1 LKRPRRG
8 VENSGKSLFINSSE
22 VISMINELC
31 ILTESVFLLSAGLF
45 ALAGLYQMTMWAIGK
60 HKLYKKEFPNYP
72 KGRKAILPFLI

>member
-1 LKRPRRG
+1 
-8 VENSGKSLFINSSE
+8 
-22 VISMINELC
+22 
-31 ILTESVFLLSAGLF
+31 VFLLSAGLF